1 VPGHAGGGARTVLT
15 ASAGYIGE
23 RLRLVARDLPGIPA
37 ACGGHAADRETASL
51 DKIACRHVCII
62 MQGRLHVQNFLAD
75 TSACKMRPVPRKYS
89 MQTRSEEAALR
100 RQRLI
105 DAAVEVLGEVG
116 ADRLTMDM
124 VAQRADAAT
133 RTVYNHFPSRQ
144 ELLAAVQAH
153 LLQAFRDTL
162 QLDIPA
168 TGEPAE
174 RLRQFVALLY
184 DMYERQ
190 GAALTTMLELDE
202 PAIRAQVRDM
212 RAWRRD
218 RLEQILRPAD
228 GALRLPLAQAAGL
241 AFVLTNHITWRA
253 LREEMGLTQDKA
265 IQTTATGLETGLFGA
280 SPSRT
285 KGTSDRAQSR

>member
-1 VPGHAGGGARTVLT
+1 MNVITTPPGTPAANPACSPRPVWHPR
-15 ASAGYIGE
+15 
-23 RLRLVARDLPGIPA
+23 RLRWP
-37 ACGGHAADRETASL
+37 S
-51 DKIACRHVCII
+51 CR
-62 MQGRLHVQNFLAD
+62 
-75 TSACKMRPVPRKYS
+75 RKYS
-89 MQTRSEEAALR
+89 METRSEEAALR

-116 ADRLTMDM
+116 ADRLTMDV

-133 RTVYNHFPSRQ
+133 RTVYNHFSTRQ

-153 LLQAFRDTL
+153 LLRAFRDTL

-174 RLRQFVALLY
+174 RLRQFVVLLY

-212 RAWRRD
+212 RIWRRD
-218 RLEQILRPAD
+218 RLEQILRSSNET
-228 GALRLPLAQAAGL
+228 LRLPLREAVGFT
-241 AFVLTNHITWRA
+241 FVLTNHGSWRA
-253 LREEMGLTQDKA
+253 LREEIGLAQGKRSRPLLLGSKQDCSA
-265 IQTTATGLETGLFGA
+265 
-280 SPSRT
+280 
-285 KGTSDRAQSR
+285 

>member
-1 VPGHAGGGARTVLT
+1 
-15 ASAGYIGE
+15 
-23 RLRLVARDLPGIPA
+23 
-37 ACGGHAADRETASL
+37 
-51 DKIACRHVCII
+51 
-62 MQGRLHVQNFLAD
+62 
-75 TSACKMRPVPRKYS
+75 MRPVSRKYS
-89 MQTRSEEAALR
+89 METRSEEAALR

-133 RTVYNHFPSRQ
+133 RTVYNHFSTRQ

-153 LLQAFRDTL
+153 LLGAFRDTL

-174 RLRQFVALLY
+174 RLRQFVVLLY

-212 RAWRRD
+212 RTWRRD
-218 RLEQILRPAD
+218 RLEQILRSSNET
-228 GALRLPLAQAAGL
+228 LRLPLREAVGF
-241 AFVLTNHITWRA
+241 AFVLTNHVSWRA
-253 LREEMGLTQDKA
+253 LREEIGLAQGKA
-265 IQTTATGLETGLFGA
+265 IETTATGLEAGLFGVSA
-280 SPSRT
+280 T
-285 KGTSDRAQSR
+285 